1 MRYAPRGSSVA
12 EKDAARKRCSLDAT
26 GTTIVTV
33 ARVAYKAKNAKYLYF
48 LAFAGKAIPNTH
60 KIAEMHLDILSV
72 VRRLE

>member
-1 MRYAPRGSSVA
+1 M
-12 EKDAARKRCSLDAT
+12 
-26 GTTIVTV
+26 TV
-33 ARVAYKAKNAKYLYF
+33 ARVAYKAKNAKHLYF

>member
-1 MRYAPRGSSVA
+1 M
-12 EKDAARKRCSLDAT
+12 
-26 GTTIVTV
+26 TV